1 MSLTTT
7 SREERLR
14 ARDSARQAAAA
25 AQLQA
30 AEAAKAL
37 ADAERECPVDVP
49 PAIEAAKLT
58 ALVQSVGRRL
68 RLKTVWR
75 LRRGGACCR
84 GALSLCNTP
93 SFGRHWLLRQAMQT
107 S

>member
-1 MSLTTT
+1 MTLLTYLSYIGDYLRYGLWMSLTTT

-58 ALVQSVGRRL
+58 ALVQSVG
-68 RLKTVWR
+68 
-75 LRRGGACCR
+75 GAS
-84 GALSLCNTP
+84 G
-93 SFGRHWLLRQAMQT
+93 
-107 S
+107 